1 MKIEEVAGETVSAE
15 TQSAIA
21 TAVTNL
27 ESQFVDVTLN
37 SVYNGTIFA
46 TEQVEINVNADLGN
60 LSSVFSPASR
70 YGLTCT
76 GVTTEVTSNP
86 IPAGSVFTTTY
97 VDNASETLPFTVST
111 LTDGAFGE
119 GMHWYTLF
127 IRKEARQS
135 SSNNGACPDHSHSII
150 VTPLKT
156 TQDNEKSIYL
166 SLIHR
171 DGSSHGK
178 YDCHQSRRERR
189 HRRTVVKP
197 QWRLE
202 CLRLERNL

>member
-1 MKIEEVAGETVSAE
+1 MSGYTDNYVFTVVGRTANQYLCAACGYASASASPVRFEGYEPNADVMKIEEVAGETVSTEA
-15 TQSAIA
+15 QSAIA

-46 TEQVEINVNADLGN
+46 TEQVEININADLGN

-86 IPAGSVFTTTY
+86 IPAGSVFTATY

-111 LTDGAFGE
+111 LTDGTFGE

-150 VTPLKT
+150 VTP
-156 TQDNEKSIYL
+156 
-166 SLIHR
+166 
-171 DGSSHGK
+171 
-178 YDCHQSRRERR
+178 
-189 HRRTVVKP
+189 
-197 QWRLE
+197 
-202 CLRLERNL
+202 

>member
-1 MKIEEVAGETVSAE
+1 MKIEEVADETVSAE
-15 TQSAIA
+15 TQAAIA
-21 TAVTNL
+21 TAVANL
-27 ESQFVDVTLN
+27 ENTIIVTLN

-46 TEQVEINVNADLGN
+46 TEEVEISANADLGN

-86 IPAGSVFTTTY
+86 IPAGSVFTATY

-119 GMHWYTLF
+119 GMHWYTLV

-150 VTPLKT
+150 ITP
-156 TQDNEKSIYL
+156 
-166 SLIHR
+166 
-171 DGSSHGK
+171 
-178 YDCHQSRRERR
+178 
-189 HRRTVVKP
+189 
-197 QWRLE
+197 
-202 CLRLERNL
+202 

>member
-1 MKIEEVAGETVSAE
+1 MKIEEVAGETVSTEA
-15 TQSAIA
+15 QSAIA

-37 SVYNGTIFA
+37 SAYNGTIFA

-86 IPAGSVFTTTY
+86 IPAGSVFTATY

-119 GMHWYTLF
+119 GMHWYTLV

-150 VTPLKT
+150 VTP
-156 TQDNEKSIYL
+156 
-166 SLIHR
+166 
-171 DGSSHGK
+171 
-178 YDCHQSRRERR
+178 
-189 HRRTVVKP
+189 
-197 QWRLE
+197 
-202 CLRLERNL
+202 